1 MPSMAEKRQGPGDL
15 GTVAEYSQVGLVFP
29 LALVVGFFLGRWL
42 GDWLGGPMVGAA
54 VGVLLGTVAG
64 FYNLFKTLRRIEQ
77 REAGRAGERRD

>member
-1 MPSMAEKRQGPGDL
+1 MPSMAQKSKGSGDL

-42 GDWLGGPMVGAA
+42 GDWLGGPTVGAA
-54 VGVLLGTVAG
+54 AGVLLGTVAG

-77 REAGRAGERRD
+77 REAGRSGERRD